1 MSWSGDVVQLSADN
15 ANLVW
20 NVPES
25 GGDIWTDNML
35 IPKGGDVFTAST
47 YMNFVYDPE
56 VAAKIAAYVNYVT
69 PVKGAKEE
77 AAKIDPELAEN
88 PLIFPDDDD
97 ALEGHDLRQQG
108 ALEPGLPR
116 EVAGPDRVVDEL
128 LPSPPGAHAL
138 PAARAGARVAR
149 GLLHRAARVPRVPV
163 AAVRVVRLRLR
174 VHVGLGQLPRRDLDV
189 PRASDP
195 LVRLRGARDR
205 CSRSLISYPLAY
217 WIAFRGGQ
225 WKNLFLLAII
235 APFFVTYLIRTLAWQ
250 TILSDNGYV
259 VDTLRTLH
267 LLDEDGRLLAT
278 STAVVAGLT
287 YNFLPFM
294 ALPLYVAL
302 EQIDPRLIEAAQDLY
317 ASKLQAFLR
326 VTLPLSLPGV
336 FAGTLLTFI
345 PAAGDFINAQL
356 LGTPRQHMIGNVIQS
371 KFLELI
377 DYPAAASLSFVL
389 MATILIGVL
398 LYARVLG
405 SERLT
410 G

>member
-1 MSWSGDVVQLSADN
+1 M
-15 ANLVW
+15 
-20 NVPES
+20 
-25 GGDIWTDNML
+25 
-35 IPKGGDVFTAST
+35 
-47 YMNFVYDPE
+47 
-56 VAAKIAAYVNYVT
+56 
-69 PVKGAKEE
+69 
-77 AAKIDPELAEN
+77 
-88 PLIFPDDDD
+88 
-97 ALEGHDLRQQG
+97 
-108 ALEPGLPR
+108 
-116 EVAGPDRVVDEL
+116 
-128 LPSPPGAHAL
+128 
-138 PAARAGARVAR
+138 
-149 GLLHRAARVPRVPV
+149 
-163 AAVRVVRLRLR
+163 
-174 VHVGLGQLPRRDLDV
+174 
-189 PRASDP
+189 
-195 LVRLRGARDR
+195 
-205 CSRSLISYPLAY
+205 
-217 WIAFRGGQ
+217 
-225 WKNLFLLAII
+225 
-235 APFFVTYLIRTLAWQ
+235 
-250 TILSDNGYV
+250 
-259 VDTLRTLH
+259 
-267 LLDEDGRLLAT
+267 LDEDGRLLAT

-398 LYARVLG
+398 LYARALG